1 MATAK
6 ISEYKEMA
14 KDASGDNVAVPMEPA
29 ISTQTVTFTT
39 AVASAAFNKSTKFI
53 RVVADAKAHFVVGGS
68 PANPTASSPFLPA
81 NLPEYLGVR
90 QGHKI
95 KFYDGSS

>member
-1 MATAK
+1 MATAN

-29 ISTQTVTFTT
+29 IETQSITYTS
-39 AVASAAFNKSTKFI
+39 AAASVAFNKSTKFI
-53 RVVADAKAHFVVGGS
+53 RVVADAKAHFVVAGS
-68 PANPTASSPFLPA
+68 PKDPTASSPFLPA
-81 NLPEYLGVR
+81 NLPEYFGVL

-95 KFYDGSS
+95 AFYDGVS